1 MDSWQDLTHCN
12 LDRGGLVRL
21 VTIVFC
27 FFFYNNTLN
36 SEVPLS
42 THERKLNRTP
52 RSTFPQSPVI
62 KSSSGVK
69 IQSSKKKTV
78 GEIAKK
84 DARKLVAV
92 LIRCFFFQDFSCL
105 PFEYTVG
112 TATEGCWTIS

>member
-21 VTIVFC
+21 VTIVL
-27 FFFYNNTLN
+27 FYNNTLN

-52 RSTFPQSPVI
+52 RSTFPQSPII

-84 DARKLVAV
+84 TPENSL
-92 LIRCFFFQDFSCL
+92 LF
-105 PFEYTVG
+105 
-112 TATEGCWTIS
+112 

>member
-1 MDSWQDLTHCN
+1 M
-12 LDRGGLVRL
+12 

-52 RSTFPQSPVI
+52 RSTFPQSPII

-69 IQSSKKKTV
+69 FSRQKKKTV

-92 LIRCFFFQDFSCL
+92 LIRCFFSGL
-105 PFEYTVG
+105 LML
-112 TATEGCWTIS
+112 TI

>member
-21 VTIVFC
+21 VTIIFC
-27 FFFYNNTLN
+27 FFYNNTLN
-36 SEVPLS
+36 SELPLS

-52 RSTFPQSPVI
+52 RSSFPQLPII

-69 IQSSKKKTV
+69 IQSSRKKTV

-92 LIRCFFFQDFSCL
+92 LIRCFFSGL
-105 PFEYTVG
+105 LML
-112 TATEGCWTIS
+112 TI